1 MAKLIRPV
9 VAGVLGGAEDTDT
22 FRGTRTPSPEQ
33 APAAPVVLEARSL
46 GLPSESV
53 RVVMDHVSPVLL
65 QRKVSG
71 PRLLVDDRERRAE
84 VVQNPTMLNEHL
96 LVVCD
101 KHGGLK
107 IVDQREQGRVLDLLV
122 AEMKRRRRFN
132 EPARLQFDRDPPRT
146 CRVDDET
153 AIRPR

>member
-1 MAKLIRPV
+1 
-9 VAGVLGGAEDTDT
+9 
-22 FRGTRTPSPEQ
+22 
-33 APAAPVVLEARSL
+33 
-46 GLPSESV
+46 
-53 RVVMDHVSPVLL
+53 MDHVSPVLL

-84 VVQNPTMLNEHL
+84 VVQNPTMLNDHL

-122 AEMKRRRRFN
+122 AELKRRCSV
-132 EPARLQFDRDPPRT
+132 EPARLQFDGDPPRT
-146 CRVDDET
+146 CRVDDKT
-153 AIRPR
+153 AIRLR

>member
-1 MAKLIRPV
+1 
-9 VAGVLGGAEDTDT
+9 
-22 FRGTRTPSPEQ
+22 
-33 APAAPVVLEARSL
+33 
-46 GLPSESV
+46 
-53 RVVMDHVSPVLL
+53 MDHVSPVLL

-132 EPARLQFDRDPPRT
+132 EPTRLQFDRDPPRT